1 MGGIIMKPFNL
12 EEAKRG
18 KPVCTRN
25 GDPVRIICFDKVA
38 SKSGIDYPIV
48 ALVTKEDTEQICLYT
63 NDGRFDGN
71 HPDPF
76 DLMMVSATLEGWI
89 NVCRDRENN
98 KPFCYHGKIFETKE
112 DARAYLKQMATMAP
126 KTFPNVVET
135 VQIYWEE

>member
-1 MGGIIMKPFNL
+1 MKPFDIEL
-12 EEAKRG
+12 AKQG
-18 KPVCTRN
+18 QPVCTRN

>member
-1 MGGIIMKPFNL
+1 MKPFDIEL
-12 EEAKRG
+12 AKQG
-18 KPVCTRN
+18 QPVCTRD
-25 GDPVRIICFDKVA
+25 GRPVRILCYDF
-38 SKSGIDYPIV
+38 KSLENTPIV
-48 ALVTKEDTEQICLYT
+48 ALIRLNEHQEGVVHYYIDGKHFENGI
-63 NDGRFDGN
+63 NDL
-71 HPDPF
+71 